1 MRQKHK
7 DGSSILAQVRRTEL
21 PLQEINSL
29 KSYII
34 QRMKGK
40 TSQSTLCFQEFL
52 SSMFPVNQLNIIT
65 VFTALYL
72 MTSDIILNCIVK
84 VLNFI
89 FKIPDSKKD
98 MAHLSKR
105 FGECSSGRK
114 GHLLIKK
121 KSLLPKAGLM
131 YWGIPSVPPKSASIW
146 FFLQQRRKH
155 ILLHASKAAC
165 LLFLTIQENVIQWK
179 QKGTKIIQKVYGNC
193 DKFILVQKLWNPC
206 PHFLMV
212 FKRFL
217 TQLNFN
223 FLYQNKHLFLFHLS
237 TNFWHTLTF
246 MPIWENE
253 AS

>member
-165 LLFLTIQENVIQWK
+165 LLFLTIQENVIQ
-179 QKGTKIIQKVYGNC
+179 
-193 DKFILVQKLWNPC
+193 
-206 PHFLMV
+206 
-212 FKRFL
+212 
-217 TQLNFN
+217 
-223 FLYQNKHLFLFHLS
+223 
-237 TNFWHTLTF
+237 
-246 MPIWENE
+246 
-253 AS
+253 